1 MKPIIRFSALIFG
14 LAFVLQLGA
23 VDLKDAKKAALA
35 ETRKYIDL
43 YGDASITFDPQ
54 TGYAMARPMACL
66 ALAYFFNHRETAAAK
81 RAPDSGGQSAGV
93 MTGLARGREILDTLA
108 ESYLQGKWGKASWTT
123 AMPVLNM
130 GFAARIGQ
138 AHLSTDLLAKVE
150 RVVRSEADFLLTI
163 APFSNDSARID
174 ADCKKDKTDVRCD
187 TKSEENAVMA
197 TMLGLG
203 ASLYKDKDKGGRW
216 LKKARL
222 MAYHSLTRSSDP
234 PFGGIKTLTIFDDFT
249 MGNHNIY
256 PNPHYMCAAPV
267 VFAEAA
273 LFFSLAGM
281 PLPPEFRH
289 NVAPLWERIKGF
301 MNTRDFRWK
310 DFESDYAHDSPLWFP
325 SAFAYA
331 AVVLDQDR
339 ELLDALLKK
348 KANTDFVAIPNSKKK
363 TEINTFEAEFFTNSN
378 VTKRY
383 IVACLL
389 LASATSSRDVPEPGL
404 NFPDKGTKVSYPGS

>member
-1 MKPIIRFSALIFG
+1 MKPIIKVSVLICV
-14 LAFVLQLGA
+14 LAIVHQLGA
-23 VDLKDAKKAALA
+23 VDLKDARTAALT
-35 ETRKYIDL
+35 ETRKYLDL
-43 YGDASITFDPQ
+43 YGDVSITFDPQ

-66 ALAYFFNHRETAAAK
+66 ALAYFFNHRETGAAK

-93 MTGLARGREILDTLA
+93 MTDLARGREILETLA
-108 ESYLQGKWGKASWTT
+108 ESHLQGKWGKASWTT

-138 AHLSTDLLAKVE
+138 SHLSADLLAKIE

-163 APFSNDSARID
+163 APFSNDSAKID
-174 ADCKKDKTDVRCD
+174 ADCTKHKTDVRCD

-197 TMLGLG
+197 AMLGL
-203 ASLYKDKDKGGRW
+203 ASSLYKDKDAGGRW
-216 LKKARL
+216 LEKARL

-273 LFFSLAGM
+273 LFFSLTGM

-289 NVAPLWERIKGF
+289 NTAPLWERIKGF
-301 MNTRDFRWK
+301 MDTRDFRWK
-310 DFESDYAHDSPLWFP
+310 DFKSDYAHDSPLWFP

-331 AVVLDQDR
+331 AVVLNQDS
-339 ELLDALLKK
+339 ELLAALLEK
-348 KANTDFVAIPNSKKK
+348 KAGTDFVAIPNSQKKS
-363 TEINTFEAEFFTNSN
+363 ELNTYEAEFFTNSN
-378 VTKRY
+378 VAKRY
-383 IVACLL
+383 IVAYLL
-389 LASATSSRDVPEPGL
+389 LASATPSRDISGAGL
-404 NFPDKGTKVSYPGS
+404 DSPHD